1 MGVSSLPQPCVT
13 GNCIEQATERTGLTI
28 PDSSTGTDTVLV
40 VIHDD
45 TARSAIQKYL
55 SENGYTVEVVDEGAD
70 ALTALYE
77 RQPGIALVDID
88 LPHMKGSELVTKA
101 LEAEPDLA
109 IVVITEADDATNA
122 AICLQRGAL
131 DYLTKPV
138 DLARVRASVDR
149 AIKHRSTE
157 LQSQEISAWLKH
169 ELVERTQELER
180 QRQKLEQVNIATLEA
195 LLNALEAKYPDF
207 VGHSVRV
214 ADLSATIADELGL
227 SDDEVEAV
235 RAAGRLHDI
244 GRVGIRDSVLSKKGP
259 LTPNEQDHVKEQVV
273 IGFQILSP
281 LEHLGAV
288 REYVRSHHEHW
299 DGSGYPDGLTGED
312 IPIGARILCA
322 AEIFDAITSSRPYQ
336 EPMTAERAM
345 DLMYRLA
352 GETLDR
358 RVVDALAQTV
368 KRHRTLIYVDEGPS
382 QHPGVVPKAD
392 E

>member
-1 MGVSSLPQPCVT
+1 MT
-13 GNCIEQATERTGLTI
+13 T
-28 PDSSTGTDTVLV
+28 PDGSEGPDEVLV
-40 VIHDD
+40 VIHDEGPR
-45 TARSAIQKYL
+45 TAIEKFLLES
-55 SENGYTVEVVDEGAD
+55 GYAVEVADEGSD
-70 ALTALYE
+70 ALSVLYE
-77 RQPGIALVDID
+77 HQPGIALVDID
-88 LPHMKGSELVTKA
+88 LPHMNGAELVTKA
-101 LEAEPDLA
+101 LAADPDLA
-109 IVVITEADDATNA
+109 IVVITEEGDATNA

-138 DLARVRASVDR
+138 DLERLRSSIERAVR
-149 AIKHRSTE
+149 HRSTE

-180 QRQKLEQVNIATLEA
+180 QRQKLEQVNVATLEA

-227 SDDEVEAV
+227 SDDEIEAV

-259 LTPNEQDHVKEQVV
+259 LTPMEQDHVKEQVV

-288 REYVRSHHEHW
+288 REYVKSHHEHW
-299 DGSGYPDGLTGED
+299 DGSGYPEGLKGEE
-312 IPIGARILCA
+312 IPLGARILCA
-322 AEIFDAITSSRPYQ
+322 AEIFDAITTTRPYQ
-336 EPMTAERAM
+336 APMSSERAM
-345 DLMYRLA
+345 ELMYRLA

-368 KRHRTLIYVDEGPS
+368 KRHRTLIYVNESPVPHLDEITGED
-382 QHPGVVPKAD
+382 Q
-392 E
+392 

>member
-1 MGVSSLPQPCVT
+1 MTTQESKGK
-13 GNCIEQATERTGLTI
+13 A
-28 PDSSTGTDTVLV
+28 DKVLV

-45 TARSAIQKYL
+45 GPRKAVAQYL
-55 SENGYTVEVVDEGAD
+55 SESGYDVEVADEGAD
-70 ALTALYE
+70 ALSLLYE
-77 RQPGIALVDID
+77 RKPEIALVDID
-88 LPHMKGSELVTKA
+88 LPHMKGAELVTKA
-101 LEAEPDLA
+101 LEADPDLA
-109 IVVITEADDATNA
+109 IVVITGVDDATNA

-138 DLARVRASVDR
+138 DLDRVRASIAR
-149 AIKHRSTE
+149 AARHRSTE
-157 LQSQEISAWLKH
+157 LQSQEISEWLKH

-180 QRQKLEQVNIATLEA
+180 QRQRLEQVNTATLEA

-214 ADLSATIADELGL
+214 ADLSATMAAELDL
-227 SDDEVEAV
+227 SDDDVEAV

-259 LTPNEQDHVKEQVV
+259 LTATEQSHVREQVV

-288 REYVRSHHEHW
+288 REYVKSHHEHW
-299 DGSGYPDGLTGED
+299 DGSGYPDGLKGEE

-322 AEIFDAITSSRPYQ
+322 AEIFDAITSPRPYQ
-336 EPMTAERAM
+336 EPMSSELAM

-358 RVVDALAQTV
+358 RVVDALSQTV
-368 KRHRTLIYVDEGPS
+368 KRHRTLIYVDDRPRRRPS
-382 QHPGVVPKAD
+382 A
-392 E
+392 

>member
-1 MGVSSLPQPCVT
+1 MPTRYSVP
-13 GNCIEQATERTGLTI
+13 
-28 PDSSTGTDTVLV
+28 GTNRVLV

-45 TARSAIQKYL
+45 DARSAVEEFL
-55 SENGYTVEVVDEGAD
+55 AESGYVVEVAEEGAK

-77 RQPGIALVDID
+77 GKPGIALVDID
-88 LPHMKGSELVTKA
+88 LPHMEGPELIAQSLKA
-101 LEAEPDLA
+101 DPDLA
-109 IVVITEADDATNA
+109 IVVITEPDDATQA
-122 AICLQRGAL
+122 AICLQRGAF

-138 DLARVRASVDR
+138 DLARVKAAVDR
-149 AIKHRSTE
+149 AMRHRNTE

-195 LLNALEAKYPDF
+195 LLSALESKYPDF

-214 ADLSATIADELGL
+214 ADLSASIAAELGL
-227 SDDEVEAV
+227 DDDEVEAV

-259 LTPNEQDHVKEQVV
+259 LTPSEQEHVKEQVV

-281 LEHLGAV
+281 LEHLGSV
-288 REYVRSHHEHW
+288 REYVRNHHEHW
-299 DGSGYPDGLTGED
+299 DGSGYPDGLKGEE

-322 AEIFDAITSSRPYQ
+322 AEIFDAITSPRPYQ
-336 EPMTAERAM
+336 EAMDDERAM
-345 DLMYRLA
+345 GLMYRLA

-358 RVVDALAQTV
+358 RVVDALAQVV
-368 KRHRTLIYVDEGPS
+368 KRHRTLIYMSEVPT
-382 QHPGVVPKAD
+382 QHPDVTT
-392 E
+392 EESQ

>member
-1 MGVSSLPQPCVT
+1 M
-13 GNCIEQATERTGLTI
+13 
-28 PDSSTGTDTVLV
+28 LV

-45 TARSAIQKYL
+45 EARTAVENFLA
-55 SENGYTVEVVDEGAD
+55 ENGYAVEVVDQGSD

-77 RQPGIALVDID
+77 GEAGIALVDID
-88 LPHMKGSELVTKA
+88 LPHMKGAELVTKA
-101 LEAEPDLA
+101 LEADPNLA
-109 IVVITEADDATNA
+109 IVVITEPDDATNA

-138 DLARVRASVDR
+138 DLARVKAAVDR
-149 AIKHRSTE
+149 ALRHVNTE

-214 ADLSATIADELGL
+214 ADLSASIAAELGL
-227 SDDEVEAV
+227 DDDDVEAV

-244 GRVGIRDSVLSKKGP
+244 GRVGIRDAVLSKKGP
-259 LTPNEQDHVKEQVV
+259 LTHTEQEHVKEQVV

-281 LEHLGAV
+281 LEHLGSV

-299 DGSGYPDGLTGED
+299 DGSGYPDGLKGED

-322 AEIFDAITSSRPYQ
+322 AEIFDAITSPRPYQ
-336 EPMTAERAM
+336 EPMTPERAM

-358 RVVDALAQTV
+358 RVVDAMAQTV
-368 KRHRTLIYVDEGPS
+368 KRHRTLIFMSDGPTH
-382 QHPGVVPKAD
+382 QPTEVPPDA

>member
-1 MGVSSLPQPCVT
+1 MITPGST
-13 GNCIEQATERTGLTI
+13 TKRRGTGLTI
-28 PDSSTGTDTVLV
+28 RDGNDAIDKVLV
-40 VIHDD
+40 VVHDEGP
-45 TARSAIQKYL
+45 RKAIEKFL
-55 SENGYTVEVVDEGAD
+55 SENGYAVDIADEGAD
-70 ALTALYE
+70 ALSLLYE

-88 LPHMKGSELVTKA
+88 LPHMNGAELVAKA
-101 LEAEPDLA
+101 LEADPDLA
-109 IVVITEADDATNA
+109 IVVITDVDDATSA

-138 DLARVRASVDR
+138 DLQRVLASVER
-149 AIKHRSTE
+149 AVRHRSTE
-157 LQSQEISAWLKH
+157 LQSQEISEWLKH
-169 ELVERTQELER
+169 ELVERTRELER

-227 SDDEVEAV
+227 PDDEVEAV

-259 LTPNEQDHVKEQVV
+259 LTPTEQSHVREQVV

-281 LEHLGAV
+281 LEHLGSV

-299 DGSGYPDGLTGED
+299 DGSGYPDGLKGEE
-312 IPIGARILCA
+312 IPLGARILCA
-322 AEIFDAITSSRPYQ
+322 AEIYDAITSPRPYQ
-336 EPMTAERAM
+336 TPMSTDRAM

-358 RVVDALAQTV
+358 RVVDALAQAV
-368 KRHRTLIYVDEGPS
+368 KRHRTLIFVNDTPTHRVDAAPDAE
-382 QHPGVVPKAD
+382 Q
-392 E
+392 